1 MLVKVHHDIIRNG
14 SVELPP
20 DAPFRIRGRVALN
33 WYVAELDS
41 VLLHDERSTAGAIEA
56 ILKRQGTYVVAAE
69 PMLLIKTTDF
79 PNDPLFVGDG
89 TASNPEQWGLKN
101 TGSAPING
109 VIGADSKTWQAWDV
123 TRGDSSVVVAV
134 FDTGISL
141 DLNTGG
147 LNHPDLDDNTKIIL
161 GRRYLWDGSLNQWDA
176 DSLNVR
182 DGNSDNFHG
191 TRMSGIIGAESNNE
205 TGIAGV
211 ASNAQLLIMKICYD
225 EYDGCSVA
233 GLAKAMDFVVNH
245 SANNPGKKYIASM
258 SFGGWIF

>member
-69 PMLLIKTTDF
+69 PMLFIKTTDF

-101 TGSAPING
+101 TGLDG
-109 VIGADSKTWQAWDV
+109 
-123 TRGDSSVVVAV
+123 
-134 FDTGISL
+134 GI
-141 DLNTGG
+141 
-147 LNHPDLDDNTKIIL
+147 
-161 GRRYLWDGSLNQWDA
+161 R
-176 DSLNVR
+176 
-182 DGNSDNFHG
+182 
-191 TRMSGIIGAESNNE
+191 
-205 TGIAGV
+205 
-211 ASNAQLLIMKICYD
+211 LI
-225 EYDGCSVA
+225 
-233 GLAKAMDFVVNH
+233 F
-245 SANNPGKKYIASM
+245 
-258 SFGGWIF
+258 